1 MTNKRIIKSSNEL
14 KIMTKQEDDND
25 QGDNYFMSLVGDFLK
40 ENNNDSSILNSDG
53 NSSSSSPSSF
63 FAIGLASA
71 FVFAHGAIILSLP
84 PVIRGNG
91 APFLPTT
98 SKNMDRMFKL
108 IKQQPQIRHKLQQ
121 NKMIT
126 SSVSSGMKFVD
137 LGSGDGRMVFRSA
150 REPNLFQYS
159 IGYEINPG

>member
-53 NSSSSSPSSF
+53 NSSSPSSF

-108 IKQQPQIRHKLQQ
+108 IKQQPQIRHKLEQK
-121 NKMIT
+121 KMIT

>member
-108 IKQQPQIRHKLQQ
+108 IKQQPQIRHKLEQK
-121 NKMIT
+121 KMIT